1 VLLDCPIEAKDEG
14 PHRSEDYQGPGASSA
29 QPIKTTGEAG
39 KNDNQG
45 RMTLLKIKGTL
56 LGSALAV
63 GVGLGFTATD
73 LAAQEWSPKK
83 PVEFI
88 IMAGTGGGADQIAR
102 LLQGL
107 IEKKDLSPR
116 PFIPINKAGGSGAEA
131 LAYINSKAGDDHTLL
146 VTLNSFYTTPI
157 IQPDLGIDVTTFTPI
172 ARMALDTFLL
182 WVNSNSDI
190 SDLDQYVAEVS
201 AKGRDWNVGGT
212 GSGQEDSIL
221 TAMMEAE
228 FGYDVTYIPFEG
240 GGKVAAALVGEQIDS
255 TVNNP
260 AEQSEFMRAGD
271 TKPIIQFTAE
281 RMEAYPDVPTA
292 KELGHDI
299 EYYMQRSINGPPG
312 MSAEAQ
318 EWYINLFKT
327 LYESE
332 EWQKFC
338 VEDGLFCDE
347 WVAGADLAQF
357 HQAQFERHQKL
368 IEQVG
373 ADAITSE

>member
-1 VLLDCPIEAKDEG
+1 MITK
-14 PHRSEDYQGPGASSA
+14 
-29 QPIKTTGEAG
+29 KTA
-39 KNDNQG
+39 
-45 RMTLLKIKGTL
+45 LL
-56 LGSALAV
+56 LGTMLAV
-63 GVGLGFTATD
+63 GLGGGLASE
-73 LAAQEWSPKK
+73 ASAEWSPKK

-116 PFIPINKAGGSGAEA
+116 PFIPINKPGGSGAEA
-131 LAYINSKAGDDHTLL
+131 LAYMKGKAGDDHTIL

-157 IQPDLGIDVTTFTPI
+157 VQEDLGIDITEFTPI
-172 ARMALDTFLL
+172 GRMALDTFLL
-182 WVNSNSDI
+182 WVNTANEEI
-190 SDLDQYVAEVS
+190 TDLGSYVAAVS
-201 AKGRDWNVGGT
+201 AKGKDWNVGGT

-240 GGKVAAALVGEQIDS
+240 GGKVAAALVGQQIDS

-260 AEQSEFMRAGD
+260 AEQNEFMRAGD
-271 TKPIIQFTAE
+271 TKPLVQFTAE

-312 MSAEAQ
+312 MSAEARD
-318 EWYINLFKT
+318 WYINLFKT
-327 LYESE
+327 LYDSE
-332 EWQKFC
+332 EWQQFC
-338 VEDGLFCDE
+338 VDDGLFCDE
-347 WVAGADLAQF
+347 WVAGDDLAAF
-357 HQAQFERHQKL
+357 HAAQYERHEKL
-368 IEQVG
+368 ISEVG